1 MYCSTLVSITY
12 QSRDQYLPSIHS
24 WDSSTWQVL
33 YPIVLFFCVCFCVV
47 LVFFKCIINL
57 TSFLFK
63 FKLFSLLIKQLFS
76 HEMVKVSRLFYLFV
90 CVFLALKWQGNNQQ
104 LHYFSPVP
112 KRFTMFFIYFHFSI
126 TLHFILK
133 FTLFLITCFMMDLV

>member
-1 MYCSTLVSITY
+1 MLIQPWIRVMYCSTLVSITY
-12 QSRDQYLPSIHS
+12 QSRDQYLLSIHS

-47 LVFFKCIINL
+47 LVFFKCIRHL

-90 CVFLALKWQGNNQQ
+90 CFLHWNGRVIINNFITF
-104 LHYFSPVP
+104 LLFP
-112 KRFTMFFIYFHFSI
+112 KDLQCSSFISI
-126 TLHFILK
+126 LA
-133 FTLFLITCFMMDLV
+133 